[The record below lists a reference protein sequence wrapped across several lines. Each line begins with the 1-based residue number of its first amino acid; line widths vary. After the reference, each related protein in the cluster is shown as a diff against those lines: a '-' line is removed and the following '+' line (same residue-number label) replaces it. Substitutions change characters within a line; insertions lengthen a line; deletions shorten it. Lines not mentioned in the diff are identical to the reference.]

1 MRKCLLL
8 IVCALFTLT
17 IAAQEKKKSS
27 KKNGTVTGVVYS
39 KSENTPLQ
47 NATLQLYQL
56 PDTVYKV
63 GAASN
68 ENGEF
73 SLQAPAGDYLLR
85 LSYIGFMPQDKNVKL
100 VAKKSLD
107 VGRLELNDDVVAL
120 KEAVVTAEAPPIT
133 MAEDTTIYNTSAF
146 RVAPGSMLEEL
157 IKKYPGVTVEDDG
170 TIKINGKTVNRILMK
185 GKDFFGTDKNV
196 ALKNVPVDLVDRV
209 KFYDKQSDFTR
220 ITGID
225 DGEEETVLDLQMK
238 KGADQGFFGNVD
250 LAYGTKERYTVK
262 NISNL
267 FSSKSQLSLVLSA
280 NNVNDRGF
288 SGRGGGGLSAHKD
301 AAFNFATEGEK
312 YEIGGNVRYRH
323 SDSDNQSFTSTE
335 YFMTEGR
342 SNQFSNS
349 RNRSFGRNSNVNGD
363 FRFEWKP
370 DTLTNIIF
378 SPSFSY
384 STSDGWS
391 KSTSATFSA
400 DPFSLMEYPIDRFGD
415 VYDSLDS
422 IAINNNNNESMS
434 NGENRSVNA
443 NLQLNRRLGKPGR
456 NFTVQGRFNYRD
468 SENKSISNNTVRYY
482 QQSAGSR
489 GYDRRRYSTTPG
501 TNWGY
506 NVRLSYTEPILKNL
520 FLQLSYRFNY
530 SYSNSDRATFV
541 FDSIP
546 TDIYHLLLNSNYD
559 FPALPQD
566 YEQYRDEDLSRL
578 SIYRNAN
585 HDVQMMLRYVT
596 EKMNLNVGVTWMP
609 QHSQMRYQYLGL
621 DTVLKRTVYNITPN
635 LRLRYKWNKTTTL
648 NVMYRGSTSQPSI
661 TDMIDITDDSNPLYI
676 TKGNPGLKPSFNSRL
691 NAFFNT
697 NNPETQTGIS
707 ANLGFNN
714 TLNSITRRVTYI
726 EETGGQIS
734 QPVNI
739 NGNWGANGGFG
750 FNSALPKNK
759 KFTYSTNT
767 DLRYNHQVSYISPNR
782 NSNSVRNT
790 VETTGVGERIR
801 FGYRNDVFE
810 FTMSGSLNYSHSSNE
825 QQPDRNLDTWNFSY
839 GPSGNI
845 KFPWQ
850 NLTLSTNISMQSRR
864 GYEDPQFN
872 TNELLWNA
880 QLSASFLAKNQL
892 TVSLQLYD
900 ILQEQSNISR
910 NINAIMRSDSQ
921 SNAIYHY
928 ALVHVIYK
936 INSMGDKETR
946 RMMRGMGRSSF
957 GPGPGGF
964 GRGGGIVVGR
974 GY

>member
-1 MRKCLLL
+1 MMSLAV
-8 IVCALFTLT
+8 IVS
-17 IAAQEKKKSS
+17 AQEKKYS
-27 KKNGTVTGVVYS
+27 KKDGTITGVVYS
-39 KSENTPLQ
+39 KSEGTPLQ
-47 NATLQLYQL
+47 NVALQLYTL
-56 PDTVYKV
+56 PDTLYKT
-63 GAASN
+63 GTASD
-68 ENGEF
+68 ENGKF
-73 SLQAPAGDYLLR
+73 SLKVPGGDYLMR
-85 LSYIGFMPQDKNVKL
+85 ITSVGFVPQERTVT
-100 VAKKSLD
+100 VIEKKSTDL
-107 VGRLELNDDVVAL
+107 GGFTMNDDVVAL
-120 KEAVVTAEAPPIT
+120 KAAVVTAEAPPIT

-157 IKKYPGVTVEDDG
+157 IKKYPGVEVEEDG
-170 TIKINGKTVNRILMK
+170 TIKLNGKTVNRILMK

-196 ALKNVPVDLVDRV
+196 ALKNVPADLVDRV

-220 ITGID
+220 LTGID

-238 KGADQGFFGNVD
+238 KGADEGFFGNID
-250 LAYGTKERYTVK
+250 LAYGTKERYSLK
-262 NISNL
+262 NMSNL
-267 FSSKSQLSLVLSA
+267 FSSTSQLSLVLSA

-288 SGRGGGGLSAHKD
+288 SGRGGGGLSANKEG
-301 AAFNFATEGEK
+301 AFNFATETEK
-312 YEIGGNVRYRH
+312 LELGGNVRYRH
-323 SDSDNQSFTSTE
+323 RDSDNQSFTSSE

-342 SNQFSNS
+342 ANQFSNS
-349 RNRSFGRNSNVNGD
+349 RSRSFGRNSNINGN
-363 FRFEWKP
+363 FRIEWKP
-370 DTLTNIIF
+370 DTNTNIIF
-378 SPSFSY
+378 TPAFSY

-391 KSTSATFSA
+391 KSTSATFSD
-400 DPFSLMEYPIDRFGD
+400 DPFSYTEYPMDRFGD
-415 VYDSLDS
+415 VYDKLDS
-422 IAINNNNNESMS
+422 IAINSNNNESMS
-434 NGENRSVNA
+434 NSENISTNA
-443 NLQLNRRLGKPGR
+443 MLQLNRRLGKPGR
-456 NFTVQGRFNYRD
+456 NLTIQGRFNYSD
-468 SENKSISNNTVRYY
+468 SKNKSISSNDVRYY
-482 QQSAGSR
+482 QETAGSR

-506 NVRLSYTEPILKNL
+506 NLRLSYTEPLLKNL
-520 FLQLSYRFNY
+520 FLQVSYRFSY
-530 SYSNSDRATFV
+530 SYNNSDRATYV

-546 TDIYHLLLNSNYD
+546 TDMYHLLLNSNYN

-578 SIYRNAN
+578 SIYRNAD
-585 HDVQMMLRYVT
+585 HEAQVMFRYVT
-596 EKMNLNVGVTWMP
+596 EKMNLNAGVTWLP
-609 QHSQMRYQYLGL
+609 QTSQMRYQYLGL

-635 LRLRYKWNKTTTL
+635 LRMRYRWNKTTTL
-648 NVMYRGSTSQPSI
+648 NISYRGSTSQPSM
-661 TDMIDITDDSNPLYI
+661 TDLLDITDDSNPLYI

-697 NNPETQTGIS
+697 NNPDTQTGFT

-714 TLNSITRRVTYI
+714 TLNSITRKVTYI

-734 QPVNI
+734 QPENI

-767 DLRYNHQVSYISPNR
+767 NLGYNHQVSYISPNR
-782 NSNSVRNT
+782 NSSSVRNS
-790 VETTGVGERIR
+790 VETINVGERLR
-801 FGYRNDVFE
+801 CGYRNDVFE
-810 FTMSGSLNYSHSSNE
+810 ISLDGSLNYSTSNNK

-850 NLTLSTNISMQSRR
+850 NLTLSTNLSMQSRR

-880 QLSASFLAKNQL
+880 QLSASFLKQNAL

-910 NINAIMRSDSQ
+910 NINAVMRSDSQ

-946 RMMRGMGRSSF
+946 RMMRGMGF
-957 GPGPGGF
+957 PGGGF
-964 GRGGGIVVGR
+964 PGGGFPGGGR
-974 GY
+974 PDVRIY